1 MLVTPAY
8 SGSEGIRKFESGAFD
23 LVILD
28 VMMPEMN
35 GIEVLKVLR
44 EKSHVPVL
52 MLTAR
57 GDPVDRIIG
66 LELGAD
72 DYVPKPCPPR
82 EISARIQAILRRT
95 QNASHQSADISWKD
109 LKLNVARRTCRYG
122 EEEIPLTGTE
132 FSIMLQLVQAKG
144 APVSKETLY
153 IKALGR
159 VRQSKD
165 RTIDVHMSSIRR
177 KLTQGTNGRLEPKGW
192 ECWSTELTKES
203 ENVFAATETRA
214 FRQAFPELHLRLH
227 HHGLRGGGG
236 RLLPPTPRGKRNRGA

>member
-1 MLVTPAY
+1 MLEQIPVARILFIDDDVDLVTLLSDYLSLDNMLVTPAY

-177 KLTQGTNGRLEPKGW
+177 KLTQGTNGRLEVANRR
-192 ECWSTELTKES
+192 
-203 ENVFAATETRA
+203 NVGYQLVDRVDE
-214 FRQAFPELHLRLH
+214 
-227 HHGLRGGGG
+227 GV
-236 RLLPPTPRGKRNRGA
+236 